1 VEAPVENPRPPGGW
15 EVQPGGARLP
25 LLYGCGKTG
34 AGRGGGCCGER
45 GVWAGGVGMA
55 GGVGSVGRGAGGGE
69 EPPLLLPTPDFMA
82 SAGTP

>member
-1 VEAPVENPRPPGGW
+1 
-15 EVQPGGARLP
+15 
-25 LLYGCGKTG
+25 
-34 AGRGGGCCGER
+34 
-45 GVWAGGVGMA
+45 MA